1 MEGQQMPETRSTLAD
16 VLVYNDRSLADLEV
30 SDVILAGSMF
40 AKLHAQPSSNGKSH
54 TYAKTIAAPVIG
66 FRAANGPIANERGQ
80 KQRVTVDLEILEPT
94 TSEDKA
100 LADINI
106 NGAAYHMSMLVREN
120 LASAFHTVER
130 QFIYGTGN
138 DALGFTGMAEA
149 AGYTNSDDDQV
160 VNGGSAAARLQSV
173 WVVRTGENDL
183 SAIYNGANGGN
194 SIEFGTVF
202 EQLITTYDGNGDP
215 NGEQMGYVA
224 PCVTWLGMQLG
235 SKHSLVRVCNLDPTD
250 TTGENER
257 KIRKAIS
264 KFPSGKVPTDIF
276 MSREMRLSITEGRQT
291 RATENQQVP
300 LATTIDLV
308 PVAISEGLIDE
319 TALTPA

>member
-1 MEGQQMPETRSTLAD
+1 MPETRSTLAD
-16 VLVYNDRSLADLEV
+16 LLVYNDRSLADLEV

-54 TYAKTIAAPVIG
+54 TYAKTVEAPVIG
-66 FRAANGPIANERGQ
+66 FRAANAPIANVRAKKE
-80 KQRVTVDLEILEPT
+80 RVTVQLEILEPT

-100 LADINI
+100 IADINL
-106 NGAAYHMSMLVREN
+106 NGPEYHMSMLAREN

-149 AGYTNSDDDQV
+149 AGYTNSDDEQV
-160 VNGGSAAARLQSV
+160 VDGGSSAARLQSV

-183 SAIYNGANGGN
+183 SAIYNGANNGN
-194 SIEFGTVF
+194 SIEFGDII
-202 EQLITTYDGNGDP
+202 EQLIPTYDAAGAHNGD
-215 NGEQMGYVA
+215 QMGYVA
-224 PCVTWLGMQLG
+224 PCVTWLGLQLG
-235 SKHSLVRVCNLDPTD
+235 SKLSLVRVCNLDPTD
-250 TTGENER
+250 KTGDNER
-257 KIRKAIS
+257 KIRTAIS

-291 RATENQQVP
+291 RATENLQVP
-300 LATTIDLV
+300 LATTIDMV
-308 PVAISEGLIDE
+308 PVCISEGLIDE
-319 TALTPA
+319 TALTPAA